1 MLQTARRLFIRENA
15 LDQPSNRLFLYA
27 LASCVIVLIG
37 ILSLILPA
45 ALRSA
50 EQSAQARQTA
60 LIASDLNATLE
71 SRLAIMVAQ
80 VSREQTAQAIIAQVT
95 AVWQAQTATYAAL
108 NATAEQL
115 VRAATAQ
122 AEQLYRTATAAP
134 QQTQTAYA
142 LATATPQAQTATAA
156 AQQTA
161 TAEALGSAA
170 LATRSAQVATL
181 SAAETALAQ
190 VQAQRSGTAV
200 ALATLSAERELALRN
215 AAALSAENAAALEEI
230 LTLKHSAP
238 ITALAVS
245 ADGRLAVGLAR
256 DQLLVWTLR
265 DGTLIQRM
273 AHGGIAV
280 NHFAIAPDSR
290 TIAAALDDGTLAVCT
305 VGAPSPRL
313 AKAHT
318 EPIFRVAFSPDGRLL
333 ATAGGDQTVIWS
345 AADLSV
351 LTRLRGWAWDVVF
364 SSGGRY
370 VLTTGDDGSLRLWG
384 VPAVK

>member
-1 MLQTARRLFIRENA
+1 M
-15 LDQPSNRLFLYA
+15 
-27 LASCVIVLIG
+27 IVLIG
-37 ILSLILPA
+37 IFSLILPA

-71 SRLAIMVAQ
+71 SRLAIMVKQ
-80 VSREQTAQAIIAQVT
+80 VSRDQTAQAIIGQVT

-108 NATAEQL
+108 NAAAEQL

-190 VQAQRSGTAV
+190 AQAQRSGTAV

-265 DGTLIQRM
+265 NGTLIQRM

-290 TIAAALDDGTLAVCT
+290 TVAAALDDGTLAVWT
-305 VGAPSPRL
+305 VGSPSPRL

-318 EPIFRVAFSPDGRLL
+318 EPIFRVAFSLDGRLL

-351 LTRLRGWAWDVVF
+351 LARLRGWAWDVVF

-370 VLTTGDDGSLRLWG
+370 VITTGDDGSLRLWG
-384 VPAVK
+384 VPAVR